1 MEVNISNAMIRLS
14 SNQTNVPL
22 ELITFIIVIILA
34 S

>member
-1 MEVNISNAMIRLS
+1 MLLISNAMIRLS

-22 ELITFIIVIILA
+22 ELITCIIVIILT